1 MTPSRRV
8 PASPEPAADTSRA
21 NAVLPVTGMS
31 CASCARLIE
40 WKVGRLEGVRAA
52 RVSVA
57 TDSLHVDFDASRL
70 DVARIAACVRR
81 AGFGTPGFGAHD
93 SDGSAG
99 LEAGGPAGTRLVLGL
114 VLTGPL
120 IVYSMGR
127 DLGLPAFPH
136 DQLVLLLAAT
146 IVQVVVGMPFYV
158 RSWRSLRSGSS
169 SMDVLVALGSTVAWG
184 ASAGVTLGLLPGS
197 GVYFETG
204 AAIVTFVTLGRFL
217 EARARGR
224 ASRALQGLLDLRP
237 LRARVI
243 REGVEVEVPSEEVRA
258 GETVVVRPG
267 ERVPVDGLVREGRT
281 ACDESMVTGESM
293 PVSKGP
299 GDEVIGATVNRDGLV
314 RVEATRV
321 GADAT
326 LSRIVRLVEE
336 AQARKAPVEKVADA
350 VGRVFVPLVLVAALA
365 TLFLWT
371 FVARIDVPGALM
383 NAVAV
388 LIIACPCAIGLAT
401 PMAVLV
407 GTTRGASRG
416 ILFRTGEALERVG
429 AATVV
434 VFDKTG
440 TLTRGEPG
448 LTDVVASRPGEEA
461 EVLRLAASAE
471 LGSEHPVGRALA
483 SAGAARGLAL
493 SSPGELRAVAGA
505 GIRARVEGR
514 EVLVGTVWLMREAG
528 VSFEALE
535 PEIDRLQAEGKTA
548 MVVAAAPPDGGAPQ
562 AVGVLAVADAV
573 KPEARQAVAEL
584 SRLGLDVVMLTGD
597 NLRTAEA
604 IGREVGIERVRAEV
618 RPEEKAEAIR
628 NLREAP
634 RPPGT
639 PPPVVVMVGDGINDA
654 PALAQADVGIALGT
668 GTDVAKEAAAVT
680 LMSGDLRGVG
690 RAIALSRA
698 SLQTVHQNLVWA
710 LFYNVALVPVA
721 AYGLLSPM
729 VAAGAMVFSSLFVVT
744 NSLRLRRAPLEAFV
758 PREAAW
764 RRGLA
769 LAPRVLAPAAALA
782 ALIVVPMLAMAD
794 GAEIRG
800 ALPGTMS
807 PALMMVMAIANGV
820 IAVSYASIPIFL
832 VAFKVRRKDLPFSWV
847 LVLFGLFIL
856 ACGTTHFVHVLG
868 LWWPVGWWQ
877 ATVDSICAA
886 ASLATAV
893 VLWPL
898 LPKILALPSPAQLRV
913 VNRALEDEKVS
924 LERTRDELRR
934 AYAEVERRVEERTAE
949 LAAANAALVAEVAE
963 RERAEEELRR
973 SRNMLSHVMDA
984 IPHSVFWKD
993 RESVYLGCNKQMA
1006 RLAGLNDPAEI
1017 VGRTDFDL
1025 PWSRSEAEGY
1035 RADDREVVAAGRPK
1049 LHFLETQRMADGS
1062 TTWIDTSK
1070 VPLTNGGGEVYGVL
1084 GIFEDVTE
1092 RREAEARLHE
1102 YRKVIES
1109 TTDLIGVLDGS
1120 RRFVLANGAL
1130 LSFHGA
1136 PGEPVAGRGVGDVL
1150 GEEAAASL
1158 GPALDECFA
1167 GRERELELELAVESP
1182 GWGRRELSALL
1193 TPIFEGDAVTRVAC
1207 VLRDVTEQR
1216 KLEAQLLQAQKMEAI
1231 GQLAGGVAHDFN
1243 NILSVI
1249 LGYCHLLGRGLSDD
1263 AKQAERLG
1271 QVVAAAERASQLTR
1285 ALLAFSRKQA
1295 MSPKALNLNEV
1306 VLRVQKLLLRII
1318 GEDVR
1323 LRTVT
1328 NDAALTVYADGG
1340 QLEQVL
1346 INLATNA
1353 RDAMPTGG
1361 LLTIE
1366 TGLQA
1371 LDERFVALH
1380 GWGAPGRYAVLSV
1393 ADTGC
1398 GMDEETRKRIFEPF
1412 FTTKATGKGTGLGMS
1427 IVYGIVKQHRGFLS
1441 VYSEP
1446 GAGSVIRIY
1455 LPIHEAGPAADEEPV
1470 ETPAVRGGNETIL
1483 VAEDEASVRHLL
1495 STVLTEAGYDVVLAE
1510 DGQDA
1515 VEKLSAR
1522 RGDVHLVLL
1531 DMIMPRKGG
1540 REAAAEIRRLRP
1552 DVKVLFSSGYSPELV
1567 GSREPALE
1575 GFELLM
1581 KPVTPLDLLRKVR
1594 EVLDRETPG
1603 GVSLPRRRE

>member
-1 MTPSRRV
+1 MTPPVRV
-8 PASPEPAADTSRA
+8 PASPRPAAEPPRGS
-21 NAVLPVTGMS
+21 AVLTVSGMT

-40 WKVGRLEGVRAA
+40 WKVGQLAGVRSA

-57 TDSLHVDFDASRL
+57 TDALHVDFDASRV

-81 AGFGTPGFGAHD
+81 AGFGTPGVG
-93 SDGSAG
+93 DGEGDGDPG
-99 LEAGGPAGTRLVLGL
+99 LESSGPARARLVLGL

-136 DQLVLLLAAT
+136 DRLVLLLVAT
-146 IVQVVVGMPFYV
+146 IVQLVVGAPFYV
-158 RSWRSLRSGSS
+158 RSWRSLRAGSS
-169 SMDVLVALGSTVAWG
+169 SMDVLVSLGSTVAWG
-184 ASAGVTLGLLPGS
+184 ASAGVVLGVLPGS
-197 GVYFETG
+197 DVYFETG
-204 AAIVTFVTLGRFL
+204 AAIVTFVALGRYL
-217 EARARGR
+217 EARVRGR
-224 ASRALQGLLDLRP
+224 ASMALRGLLDLSP
-237 LRARVI
+237 VRARVV
-243 REGVEVEVPSEEVRA
+243 RDGVEVEVDAADVRV

-267 ERVPVDGLVREGRT
+267 ERVPVDGLVREGRS
-281 ACDESMVTGESM
+281 AFDESMVTGESM
-293 PVSKGP
+293 PVVKGP
-299 GDEVIGATVNRDGLV
+299 GVEVVGATVNRDGLV

-336 AQARKAPVEKVADA
+336 AQARRAPIQKVADA
-350 VGRVFVPLVLVAALA
+350 VGRVFVPLVLASALG
-365 TLFLWT
+365 TLLLWL

-434 VFDKTG
+434 VLDKTG

-448 LTDVVASRPGEEA
+448 LTDVVAVRRGEEA

-471 LGSEHPVGRALA
+471 LGSEHPAGRALA
-483 SAGAARGLAL
+483 RAGEARGLSL
-493 SSPGELRAVAGA
+493 SAPRELRAVSGA
-505 GIRARVEGR
+505 GIRAIVDGR
-514 EVLVGTVWLMREAG
+514 EILVGTLWLMREAG
-528 VSFEALE
+528 VPLAALE
-535 PEIDRLQAEGKTA
+535 PEVDRLQAEGKTV
-548 MVVAAAPPDGGAPQ
+548 MVVAATPPEGGAP
-562 AVGVLAVADAV
+562 AAIGVLAVADAV
-573 KPEARQAVAEL
+573 KPEARQAVEEL
-584 SRLGLDVVMLTGD
+584 ASLGLDVVMLTGD

-604 IGREVGIERVRAEV
+604 IARAVGIERVRAEV

-628 NLREAP
+628 RLREAP

-690 RAIALSRA
+690 RAIVLSRA

-710 LFYNVALVPVA
+710 LFYNVALIPVA

-744 NSLRLRRAPLEAFV
+744 NSLRLRKAPLETFV
-758 PREAAW
+758 APREAW

-769 LAPRVLAPAAALA
+769 LVPRVLSPAAALA

-800 ALPGTMS
+800 TLPGTMT

-832 VAFKVRRKDLPFSWV
+832 VVFKVRRKDLPFSWV

-868 LWWPVGWWQ
+868 LWWPVDWWQ

-898 LPKILALPSPAQLRV
+898 LPRILALPSPEQLRL
-913 VNRALEDEKVS
+913 VNRALEDEKAS

-934 AYAEVERRVEERTAE
+934 AYAEVERRVVERTAE
-949 LAAANAALVAEVAE
+949 LAAANAALVAEVAV
-963 RERAEEELRR
+963 REAAEEELRR
-973 SRNMLSHVMDA
+973 SRNMLAHVMDA
-984 IPHSVFWKD
+984 IPQSVFWKD
-993 RESVYLGCNKQMA
+993 RESVYLGCNRQMA
-1006 RLAGLNDPAEI
+1006 SRAGLEDPAGI

-1025 PWSRSEAEGY
+1025 PWTRSEAEAY
-1035 RADDREVVAAGRPK
+1035 RADDREIVTSGRPK
-1049 LHFLETQRMADGS
+1049 LHFLESQRMPDGS
-1062 TTWIDTSK
+1062 TTWLDTSK

-1084 GIFEDVTE
+1084 GIFEDVTD

-1109 TTDLIGVLDGS
+1109 STDLICVLDDS

-1130 LSFHGA
+1130 LSFRGVS
-1136 PGEPVAGRGVGDVL
+1136 GESVAGRAVGEVL
-1150 GEEAAASL
+1150 GEEAFAQL
-1158 GPALDECFA
+1158 GPELDACFA
-1167 GRERELELELAVESP
+1167 GKERELGMTMESP
-1182 GWGRRELSALL
+1182 GRGARDLSVLV
-1193 TPIFEGDAVTRVAC
+1193 TPVHEGDVVTRAAC
-1207 VLRDVTEQR
+1207 VFRDVSEQR

-1249 LGYCHLLGRGLSDD
+1249 LGYCHLLGPGLSGD

-1285 ALLAFSRKQA
+1285 ALLAFSRRQA
-1295 MSPKALNLNEV
+1295 MSPKALNLNDV

-1328 NDAALTVYADGG
+1328 NDASLVVFADGG
-1340 QLEQVL
+1340 QLGQVL

-1353 RDAMPTGG
+1353 RDAMPKGG
-1361 LLTIE
+1361 VLTIE
-1366 TGLQA
+1366 TGLQV
-1371 LDERFVALH
+1371 LDERFSALH

-1412 FTTKATGKGTGLGMS
+1412 FTTKETGKGTGLGMS
-1427 IVYGIVKQHRGFLS
+1427 IVYGIVKQHRGFLN
-1441 VYSEP
+1441 VYSEL
-1446 GAGSVIRIY
+1446 GSGSVIRVY
-1455 LPIHEAGPAADEEPV
+1455 LPIHESGPATDDEKAAAP
-1470 ETPAVRGGNETIL
+1470 PVRGGSETIL
-1483 VAEDEASVRHLL
+1483 VAEDEASVRQLL
-1495 STVLTEAGYDVVLAE
+1495 DTVLTEAGYEVVLAE

-1515 VEKLSAR
+1515 IEKFAGR
-1522 RGDVHLVLL
+1522 RDGIQLVLMDL
-1531 DMIMPRKGG
+1531 IMPRKGG
-1540 REAAAEIRRLRP
+1540 REAADEIRGLRP
-1552 DVKVLFSSGYSPELV
+1552 GVKVLFSSGYSPDLVEARGAGRESFELV
-1567 GSREPALE
+1567 
-1575 GFELLM
+1575 M
-1581 KPVTPLDLLRKVR
+1581 KPVAPLDLLRRVR
-1594 EVLDRETPG
+1594 ELLDSPA
-1603 GVSLPRRRE
+1603 

>member
-1 MTPSRRV
+1 MTPSDRV
-8 PASPEPAADTSRA
+8 PASPEPAADGSLA
-21 NAVLPVTGMS
+21 NAVLPVAGMT
-31 CASCARLIE
+31 CTSCARLIE
-40 WKVGRLEGVRAA
+40 WKVARLEGVLSA

-81 AGFGTPGFGAHD
+81 AGFGTPGHGSDD
-93 SDGSAG
+93 SDGEPG
-99 LEAGGPAGTRLVLGL
+99 LERTGPARNRLVLGL

-136 DQLVLLLAAT
+136 DRLVLLLAAT
-146 IVQVVVGMPFYV
+146 IVQLVVGAPFYV
-158 RSWRSLRSGSS
+158 RSWRSLRSGAS

-184 ASAGVTLGLLPGS
+184 ASAGVVLGILPGS
-197 GVYFETG
+197 DVYFETG

-217 EARARGR
+217 EARVRGR
-224 ASRALQGLLDLRP
+224 ASQALHALLDLRP
-237 LRARVI
+237 VLARVV
-243 REGVEVEVPSEEVRA
+243 RGGVEVEVPSADVGA

-267 ERVPVDGLVREGRT
+267 ERVPVDGLIREGRS
-281 ACDESMVTGESM
+281 AFDESMVTGESM

-299 GDEVIGATVNRDGLV
+299 GEEVIGATVNRDGLV
-314 RVEATRV
+314 RFEATRV
-321 GADAT
+321 GADST
-326 LSRIVRLVEE
+326 LSRIVRLVED
-336 AQARKAPVEKVADA
+336 AQARKAPTQKVADA
-350 VGRVFVPLVLVAALA
+350 VGRVFVPVVLASALG
-365 TLFLWT
+365 TLLLWLL
-371 FVARIDVPGALM
+371 VARIDVPGALM

-448 LTDVVASRPGEEA
+448 LTDVVASRRGEEP

-483 SAGAARGLAL
+483 RAGAARGLAL
-493 SSPGELRAVAGA
+493 SAPGEMRAVAGA

-535 PEIDRLQAEGKTA
+535 PEIDRLQSEGKTA
-548 MVVAAAPPDGGAPQ
+548 MVVAAAPREGGAPE

-573 KPEARQAVAEL
+573 KPEARQAVEEL
-584 SRLGLDVVMLTGD
+584 ASLGLDVVMLTGD

-604 IGREVGIERVRAEV
+604 IAREVGIERVRAEV

-628 NLREAP
+628 RLREAP

-654 PALAQADVGIALGT
+654 PALAGADVGIALGS

-680 LMSGDLRGVG
+680 LMSSDLRGVG

-721 AYGLLSPM
+721 AFGLLSPM

-744 NSLRLRRAPLEAFV
+744 NSLRLRKAPLEAFV
-758 PREAAW
+758 APRSAW

-800 ALPGTMS
+800 ALPGTMT

-856 ACGTTHFVHVLG
+856 ACGTTHFVHVVG

-898 LPKILALPSPAQLRV
+898 LPKILALPSPEQLRL
-913 VNRALEDEKVS
+913 VNRALEVEKSS

-949 LAAANAALVAEVAE
+949 LAKANAALRAEVSV
-963 RERAEEELRR
+963 REAAEEELRR
-973 SRNMLSHVMDA
+973 SRNMLAHVMDA
-984 IPHSVFWKD
+984 IPQSVFWKD
-993 RESVYLGCNKQMA
+993 RESVYLGCNRQMA
-1006 RLAGLNDPAEI
+1006 RRAGLQDPAEI

-1025 PWSRSEAEGY
+1025 PWARSEAEAY
-1035 RADDREVVAAGRPK
+1035 RADDRAILDSGQPR
-1049 LHFLETQRMADGS
+1049 HHYLETQRTADGS
-1062 TTWIDTSK
+1062 TLWIETSK
-1070 VPLTNGGGEVYGVL
+1070 VPLTNGGGEIYGVL

-1092 RREAEARLHE
+1092 RREAEARLLE

-1109 TTDLIGVLDGS
+1109 STDLICVLDGS

-1130 LSFHGA
+1130 LSFRGA
-1136 PGEPVAGRGVGDVL
+1136 PGEPVAGRGVGEVL
-1150 GEEAAASL
+1150 GPEAFAQLAPDL
-1158 GPALDECFA
+1158 QECFA
-1167 GRERELELELAVESP
+1167 GKERELGMTMESP
-1182 GWGRRELSALL
+1182 GKGTRELSVLL
-1193 TPIFEGDAVTRVAC
+1193 TPILEGEAVTRVAC
-1207 VLRDVTEQR
+1207 VLRDVSEQR
-1216 KLEAQLLQAQKMEAI
+1216 KLERQLLQAQKMEAI

-1249 LGYCHLLGRGLSDD
+1249 LGYCHLMSSGLSGD

-1271 QVVAAAERASQLTR
+1271 QIVAAAERAAQLTR

-1295 MSPKALNLNEV
+1295 MSPKALNLNDV
-1306 VLRVQKLLLRII
+1306 VLKVQKLLLRII

-1328 NDAALTVYADGG
+1328 NDATLPVFADGG

-1353 RDAMPTGG
+1353 RDAMPKGG

-1366 TGLQA
+1366 TGLQI
-1371 LDERFVALH
+1371 LDERFSALH
-1380 GWGAPGRYAVLSV
+1380 GWGVPGRYAVLSV

-1398 GMDEETRKRIFEPF
+1398 GMDEETRKRVFEPF
-1412 FTTKATGKGTGLGMS
+1412 FTTKETGRGTGLGMS
-1427 IVYGIVKQHRGFLS
+1427 IVYGIVKQHQGFLN

-1446 GAGSVIRIY
+1446 GSGTVVRAYPPV
-1455 LPIHEAGPAADEEPV
+1455 HESGAAEEEGPRSAP
-1470 ETPAVRGGNETIL
+1470 PVRGGSETIL

-1495 STVLTEAGYDVVLAE
+1495 ATVLTEAGYDVVLAE

-1515 VEKLSAR
+1515 VERFAAR
-1522 RGDVHLVLL
+1522 RDSVHLVLM

-1540 REAAAEIRRLRP
+1540 REAADEICALRP
-1552 DVKVLFSSGYSPELV
+1552 GVKVLFSSGYSPELV
-1567 GSREPALE
+1567 ESRGAGRESLE
-1575 GFELLM
+1575 LVM
-1581 KPVTPLDLLRKVR
+1581 KPVSPLDLLRKVR
-1594 EVLDRETPG
+1594 EVLDR
-1603 GVSLPRRRE
+1603 

>member
-1 MTPSRRV
+1 MVETGRV
-8 PASPEPAADTSRA
+8 PAPAETATA
-21 NAVLPVTGMS
+21 LPATAVLPVAGMT
-31 CASCARLIE
+31 CTSCARLIE
-40 WKVGRLEGVRAA
+40 WKVGQLAGVRSA

-57 TDSLHVDFDASRL
+57 TDSLHVDFDPSRL
-70 DVARIAACVRR
+70 DVARIAACVRK
-81 AGFGTPGFGAHD
+81 AGFGVPGVGAP
-93 SDGSAG
+93 DGAPGHEGS
-99 LEAGGPAGTRLVLGL
+99 GPARTRLVLGL

-127 DLGLPAFPH
+127 DLGLPALQH
-136 DQLVLLLAAT
+136 DRLLMLLAAT
-146 IVQVVVGMPFYV
+146 VIQLFVGAPFYV
-158 RSWRSLRSGSS
+158 RSWRSLRSGAS

-184 ASAGVTLGLLPGS
+184 ASAGVTLGLIPGS
-197 GVYFETG
+197 DVYFETG

-217 EARARGR
+217 EDRVRGR
-224 ASRALQGLLDLRP
+224 ASEALRALLDLSP
-237 LRARVI
+237 VLARIV
-243 REGVEVEVPSEEVRA
+243 RDGVEVEVGAADVRV

-267 ERVPVDGLVREGRT
+267 ERVPVDGLVREGRS
-281 ACDESMVTGESM
+281 AFDESMVTGESM
-293 PVSKGP
+293 PVAKGP

-314 RVEATRV
+314 RVEATRI
-321 GADAT
+321 GADST
-326 LSRIVRLVEE
+326 LSRIVRLVEK
-336 AQARKAPVEKVADA
+336 AQARQAPTQKVADA
-350 VGRVFVPLVLVAALA
+350 VGRVFVPLVLAAALG
-365 TLFLWT
+365 TLCLWL
-371 FVARIDVPGALM
+371 FVARIDLPGALM

-407 GTTRGASRG
+407 GTSRGASRG
-416 ILFRTGEALERVG
+416 ILFRTGEALERIGEASVI
-429 AATVV
+429 VV
-434 VFDKTG
+434 DKTG

-448 LTDVVASRPGEEA
+448 LTDVVAARRGEEP

-471 LGSEHPVGRALA
+471 QGSEHPVGRALA
-483 SAGAARGLAL
+483 RAGATRGLSL
-493 SSPGELRAVAGA
+493 TPPRELRAVSGA
-505 GIRARVEGR
+505 GIRATVEGR
-514 EVLVGTVWLMREAG
+514 DVLVGTVWLMREAG
-528 VSFEALE
+528 VSFAALG
-535 PEIDRLQAEGKTA
+535 PEVDRLQAEGKTA
-548 MVVAAAPPDGGAPQ
+548 MLVAASPPGGGVPE
-562 AVGVLAVADAV
+562 AVGVVAVADAV
-573 KPEARQAVAEL
+573 KPEARQAVEEL

-604 IGREVGIERVRAEV
+604 IAREVGIARVRAEV

-639 PPPVVVMVGDGINDA
+639 PAPVVIMVGDGINDA
-654 PALAQADVGIALGT
+654 PALAEADVGIALGT
-668 GTDVAKEAAAVT
+668 GTDVAMEAAGVT

-690 RAIALSRA
+690 RAVALSRA
-698 SLQTVHQNLVWA
+698 SLQTIHQNLVWA
-710 LFYNVALVPVA
+710 LFYNVALIPVA

-758 PREAAW
+758 APKSAW

-800 ALPGTMS
+800 VLPGTMT

-820 IAVSYASIPIFL
+820 IAVSYASIPVFL
-832 VAFKVRRKDLPFSWV
+832 VVFKVRRRDLPFSWV

-868 LWWPVGWWQ
+868 LWWPVDWWQ
-877 ATVDSICAA
+877 ATVDSICAV

-913 VNRALEDEKVS
+913 VNRALEDEKSS
-924 LERTRDELRR
+924 LEKTRDELRR

-949 LAAANAALVAEVAE
+949 LASANAALVAEVSE

-973 SRNMLSHVMDA
+973 SRNMLAHVMDA
-984 IPHSVFWKD
+984 IPQSVFWKD
-993 RESVYLGCNKQMA
+993 RESVYLGCNRQMA
-1006 RLAGLNDPAEI
+1006 RRAGLADPAEI

-1025 PWSRSEAEGY
+1025 PWSRSEAEAY
-1035 RADDREVVAAGRPK
+1035 RADDRAIVGSGQPR
-1049 LHFLETQRMADGS
+1049 HHYLETQRTADGS
-1062 TTWIDTSK
+1062 TLWIETSK
-1070 VPLTNGGGEVYGVL
+1070 VPLTNGGGEIYGVL

-1092 RREAEARLHE
+1092 RREAEARLLE

-1109 TTDLIGVLDGS
+1109 STDLICVLDAS
-1120 RRFVLANGAL
+1120 RRFVLANRAL
-1130 LSFHGA
+1130 LSFRGA
-1136 PGEPVAGRGVGDVL
+1136 PEESVAGRGVAEVL
-1150 GEEAAASL
+1150 GEDGLAQLAPELEA
-1158 GPALDECFA
+1158 CFA
-1167 GRERELELELAVESP
+1167 GREREFGMTLESP
-1182 GWGRRELSALL
+1182 GRGPRELSVLL
-1193 TPIFEGDAVTRVAC
+1193 TPIHEGEVVTRAAC
-1207 VLRDVTEQR
+1207 VLRDVSEQK
-1216 KLEAQLLQAQKMEAI
+1216 KLEGQLLQAQKMEAI

-1249 LGYCHLLGRGLSDD
+1249 LGYCHLLKRGLSGD
-1263 AKQAERLG
+1263 AKQAERLE
-1271 QVVAAAERASQLTR
+1271 QVVAAAERAAQLTR

-1295 MSPKALNLNEV
+1295 MSPKPLNLNDV

-1328 NDAALTVYADGG
+1328 NDATLPVFADGG

-1353 RDAMPTGG
+1353 RDAMPKGG

-1366 TGLQA
+1366 TGLQV
-1371 LDERFVALH
+1371 LDERFTALH
-1380 GWGAPGRYAVLSV
+1380 GWGVPGRYAVLSV

-1412 FTTKATGKGTGLGMS
+1412 FTTKETGKGTGLGMS

-1446 GAGSVIRIY
+1446 GSGTVVRAY
-1455 LPIHEAGPAADEEPV
+1455 LPVHGSGAAPEDEVLPEA
-1470 ETPAVRGGNETIL
+1470 AVRGGSETIL
-1483 VAEDEASVRHLL
+1483 VAEDEASVRTLL
-1495 STVLTEAGYDVVLAE
+1495 ATVLTEAGYEVVLAE

-1515 VEKLSAR
+1515 VEKFATR
-1522 RGDVHLVLL
+1522 RDAVSLVLM

-1540 REAAAEIRRLRP
+1540 REAADEIRALRP
-1552 DVKVLFSSGYSPELV
+1552 GVKVLYSSGYSPELV
-1567 GSREPALE
+1567 ERRGPGRESI
-1575 GFELLM
+1575 ELLM
-1581 KPVTPLDLLRKVR
+1581 KPVSPLDLLRKVR
-1594 EVLDRETPG
+1594 EVLDR
-1603 GVSLPRRRE
+1603 

>member
-1 MTPSRRV
+1 MT
-8 PASPEPAADTSRA
+8 
-21 NAVLPVTGMS
+21 

-40 WKVGRLEGVRAA
+40 WKVGRLEGVRSA

-57 TDSLHVDFDASRL
+57 TDSLHVDFDASFL
-70 DVARIAACVRR
+70 DAARIADCVRR
-81 AGFGTPGFGAHD
+81 TGFGTPGFGAD
-93 SDGSAG
+93 EPDGDPG
-99 LEAGGPAGTRLVLGL
+99 LGSSGPARTRLVLGL

-136 DQLVLLLAAT
+136 DRLVLLLAAT
-146 IVQVVVGMPFYV
+146 IVQLVVGAPFYV
-158 RSWRSLRSGSS
+158 RSWRSLRSGSAG
-169 SMDVLVALGSTVAWG
+169 MDVLVALGSTVAWG
-184 ASAGVTLGLLPGS
+184 ASAGVALGLLPGF
-197 GVYFETG
+197 GIYFETG
-204 AAIVTFVTLGRFL
+204 AAIVTFVTLGRYL
-217 EARARGR
+217 EARTRDR
-224 ASRALQGLLDLRP
+224 ASRALHALLDLRP
-237 LRARVI
+237 VLARVV
-243 REGVEVEVPSEEVRA
+243 RDGVEVETGSEDVRV

-267 ERVPVDGLVREGRT
+267 ERVPVDGVIREGRT
-281 ACDESMVTGESM
+281 AVDESMVTGESM
-293 PVSKGP
+293 PVAKGP

-314 RVEATRV
+314 RVAATRV
-321 GADAT
+321 GPDST

-336 AQARKAPVEKVADA
+336 AQARKAPIGRVADA
-350 VGRVFVPLVLVAALA
+350 VGRVFVPLVLASALA
-365 TLFLWT
+365 TLLLWL

-407 GTTRGASRG
+407 GTARGAARG

-440 TLTRGEPG
+440 TLTRGEPR
-448 LTDVVASRPGEEA
+448 LTDVLAARRGEES

-471 LGSEHPVGRALA
+471 QASEHPVGRALA
-483 SAGAARGLAL
+483 RAGAARGLAL
-493 SSPGELRAVAGA
+493 SPPRELRAMSGA
-505 GIRARVEGR
+505 GIRASVEGR
-514 EVLVGTVWLMREAG
+514 EVLVGSLWLMREAG

-548 MVVAAAPPDGGAPQ
+548 MVVAAAPPGGGAPQ

-573 KPEARQAVAEL
+573 KPEARQAVEEL
-584 SRLGLDVVMLTGD
+584 SRLGIDVVMLTGD

-604 IGREVGIERVRAEV
+604 IASEVGIERVRAEV
-618 RPEEKAEAIR
+618 RPEEKAEAVR

-634 RPPGT
+634 RPPGV
-639 PPPVVVMVGDGINDA
+639 PRPVIVMVGDGMNDA

-668 GTDVAKEAAAVT
+668 GTDVAMEAAAVT

-698 SLQTVHQNLVWA
+698 SVETVHQNLVWA
-710 LFYNVALVPVA
+710 LFYNVALIPVA

-744 NSLRLRRAPLEAFV
+744 NSLRLRQAPLEAFV
-758 PREAAW
+758 APRRAW

-800 ALPGTMS
+800 VLPGTMP

-820 IAVSYASIPIFL
+820 IAVSYASIPVFL
-832 VAFKVRRKDLPFSWV
+832 VVFKVRRKDLPFSWV

-868 LWWPVGWWQ
+868 LWWPVDWWQ

-898 LPKILALPSPAQLRV
+898 LPRILALPSPTQLRA

-934 AYAEVERRVEERTAE
+934 AYADVERRVEERTAE
-949 LAAANAALVAEVAE
+949 LATANAALRAEVAV
-963 RERAEEELRR
+963 REAAEEELRR
-973 SRNMLSHVMDA
+973 SRNMLAHVMDA
-984 IPHSVFWKD
+984 IPQAVFWKD
-993 RESVYLGCNKQMA
+993 KESVYLGCNRQMA
-1006 RLAGLNDPAEI
+1006 GRAGLQDPSEI
-1017 VGRTDFDL
+1017 AGKTDFDL
-1025 PWSRSEAEGY
+1025 PWARREAESY
-1035 RADDREVVAAGRPK
+1035 RADDREVIASRRPK
-1049 LHFLETQRMADGS
+1049 LHFLETQRLPDGS
-1062 TTWIDTSK
+1062 TTWTDTSK

-1084 GIFEDVTE
+1084 GIFEDVTD
-1092 RREAEARLHE
+1092 RREAEARLLE

-1109 TTDLIGVLDGS
+1109 SADLIGVLDGS

-1130 LSFHGA
+1130 LSFRGA
-1136 PGEPVAGRGVGDVL
+1136 PGEPVTGRGVGEVL
-1150 GEEAAASL
+1150 GVEALAQL
-1158 GPALDECFA
+1158 GPQLDDCFS
-1167 GRERELELELAVESP
+1167 GRERELEMTLESP
-1182 GWGRRELSALL
+1182 GRGRRAFSVLL
-1193 TPIFEGDAVTRVAC
+1193 TPILEGEAVTRAAC
-1207 VLRDVTEQR
+1207 VLRDVSEQR
-1216 KLEAQLLQAQKMEAI
+1216 KLEGQLLQAQKMEAI

-1249 LGYCHLLGRGLSDD
+1249 LGYCHLLQGGLSSD
-1263 AKQAERLG
+1263 AKQTERLG
-1271 QVVAAAERASQLTR
+1271 QVVAAAERAAQLTR

-1295 MSPKALNLNEV
+1295 MSPKALNLNDV

-1323 LRTVT
+1323 LRTVSNEAT
-1328 NDAALTVYADGG
+1328 LTVFADGG

-1353 RDAMPTGG
+1353 RDAMPKGG

-1366 TGLQA
+1366 TGLQV
-1371 LDERFVALH
+1371 LDERFSALH
-1380 GWGAPGRYAVLSV
+1380 GWGVPGRYAVLSV

-1412 FTTKATGKGTGLGMS
+1412 FTTKETGKGTGLGMS
-1427 IVYGIVKQHRGFLS
+1427 IVYGIVKQHRGFLT

-1455 LPIHEAGPAADEEPV
+1455 LPVHEAGPPADEEPV
-1470 ETPAVRGGNETIL
+1470 KVPAVRGGSETIL
-1483 VAEDEASVRHLL
+1483 VAEDEASVRQLL
-1495 STVLTEAGYDVVLAE
+1495 STILTEAGYEVVLAE

-1515 VEKLSAR
+1515 VEKFAAR
-1522 RGDVHLVLL
+1522 CDRVRLVLL
-1531 DMIMPRKGG
+1531 DLIMPRKGG
-1540 REAAAEIRRLRP
+1540 REAVAEIRGLRP
-1552 DVKVLFSSGYSPELV
+1552 DVRVLFSSGYSP
-1567 GSREPALE
+1567 ALAEGRDSLPE

-1581 KPVTPLDLLRKVR
+1581 KPVAPLDLLRKVR
-1594 EVLDRETPG
+1594 EVLDR
-1603 GVSLPRRRE
+1603 

>member
-1 MTPSRRV
+1 MAHTVRFPL
-8 PASPEPAADTSRA
+8 APEPAPPSPASV
-21 NAVLPVTGMS
+21 VLPVAGMT
-31 CASCARLIE
+31 CTSCARLIE
-40 WKVGRLEGVRAA
+40 WKVGQLGGVRSA

-57 TDSLHVDFDASRL
+57 TDSLHVDYDPSRL
-70 DVARIAACVRR
+70 DVDGIAACVRR
-81 AGFGTPGFGAHD
+81 AGFGVPGVGPGEPGD
-93 SDGSAG
+93 DGGTEGS
-99 LEAGGPAGTRLVLGL
+99 GPATARLVLGL

-136 DQLVLLLAAT
+136 DRLVLLLVAT
-146 IVQVVVGMPFYV
+146 VVQVVVGAPFYV
-158 RSWRSLRSGSS
+158 RSWRSLRSGAS

-184 ASAGVTLGLLPGS
+184 ASAGVTLGLLPGND
-197 GVYFETG
+197 VYFETG
-204 AAIVTFVTLGRFL
+204 AAIVTFVTLGRVL

-224 ASRALQGLLDLRP
+224 ASKALRALLDLNP
-237 LRARVI
+237 VTARVV
-243 REGVEVEVPSEEVRA
+243 RDGVEVEVGVGDVRV

-267 ERVPVDGLVREGRT
+267 ERVPVDGLVREGRS
-281 ACDESMVTGESM
+281 AIDESMVTGESM
-293 PVSKGP
+293 PVAKGP

-321 GADAT
+321 GADST

-336 AQARKAPVEKVADA
+336 AQARKAPTQRVADA
-350 VGRVFVPLVLVAALA
+350 VGRVFVPLVLAAALG
-365 TLFLWT
+365 TLLLWL
-371 FVARIDVPGALM
+371 FVARIDLPGALM

-401 PMAVLV
+401 PMAILV
-407 GTTRGASRG
+407 GTSRGASRG
-416 ILFRTGEALERVG
+416 ILFRTGEALEKVG
-429 AATVV
+429 EATVV

-448 LTDVVASRPGEEA
+448 LTDVVASSRGGESEL
-461 EVLRLAASAE
+461 LRLAASAE
-471 LGSEHPVGRALA
+471 QGSEHPVGRALA
-483 SAGAARGLAL
+483 RAGAARGLRL
-493 SSPGELRAVAGA
+493 SPPRELSAVSGA
-505 GIRARVEGR
+505 GIRANVEGR
-514 EVLVGTVWLMREAG
+514 EILVGTAWLMREAG
-528 VSFEALE
+528 VSLEALE
-535 PEIDRLQAEGKTA
+535 PEADRLQAEGKTA
-548 MVVAAAPPDGGAPQ
+548 MFVAAAPAEGGAPQ

-573 KPEARQAVAEL
+573 KPEAREAVDEL
-584 SRLGLDVVMLTGD
+584 ARLGLDVVMLTGD

-604 IGREVGIERVRAEV
+604 VAREVGITRVRAEV

-628 NLREAP
+628 NLRDAP

-639 PPPVVVMVGDGINDA
+639 RAPVVVMVGDGVNDA

-668 GTDVAKEAAAVT
+668 GSDVAMEAAGVT

-690 RAIALSRA
+690 RAVVLSRA

-710 LFYNVALVPVA
+710 LFYNVALIPVA
-721 AYGLLSPM
+721 AYGLLDPM

-758 PREAAW
+758 APKPTW

-769 LAPRVLAPAAALA
+769 LAPRVLAPAVALA

-800 ALPGTMS
+800 ALPGTMT

-832 VAFKVRRKDLPFSWV
+832 VVFKVRRKDLPFSWV
-847 LVLFGLFIL
+847 LALFGLFIL

-898 LPKILALPSPAQLRV
+898 LPKILALPSPAQLRL
-913 VNRALEDEKVS
+913 VNRALEDEKSS
-924 LERTRDELRR
+924 LERTRDELRK
-934 AYAEVERRVEERTAE
+934 AYEEVERRVEERTAE
-949 LAAANAALVAEVAE
+949 LAAANAALLAEVAE

-973 SRNMLSHVMDA
+973 SRNVLSQVMDA

-993 RESVYLGCNKQMA
+993 RESVYLGCNRQMA
-1006 RLAGLNDPAEI
+1006 RLAGLADPAEI

-1049 LHFLETQRMADGS
+1049 IHFLETQRMPDGS

-1070 VPLTNGGGEVYGVL
+1070 VLLKNGGGEVYGVL

-1092 RREAEARLHE
+1092 RREAEARLLE

-1109 TTDLIGVLDGS
+1109 STDLICVLDAS
-1120 RRFVLANGAL
+1120 RRLVLANGAL
-1130 LSFHGA
+1130 LSFRGA
-1136 PGEPVAGRGVGDVL
+1136 PGEPVERRGVAEVL
-1150 GEEAAASL
+1150 GEEGLSQLA
-1158 GPALDECFA
+1158 PELDACFA
-1167 GRERELELELAVESP
+1167 GREREFGMTLESP
-1182 GWGRRELSALL
+1182 GRGPRELSVLL
-1193 TPIFEGDAVTRVAC
+1193 TPILEGETVTRAAC
-1207 VLRDVTEQR
+1207 VLRDVSEQR
-1216 KLEAQLLQAQKMEAI
+1216 KLEEQLLQAQKMEAI

-1249 LGYCHLLGRGLSDD
+1249 LGYCHLLKRGLSDD
-1263 AKQAERLG
+1263 EKQAERLE
-1271 QVVAAAERASQLTR
+1271 QIVAAAERAAQLTR

-1295 MSPKALNLNEV
+1295 MSPKALNLHEV

-1328 NDAALTVYADGG
+1328 NDATLTVFADGG

-1346 INLATNA
+1346 VNLATNA
-1353 RDAMPTGG
+1353 RDAMRDGG

-1366 TGLQA
+1366 TGLQV
-1371 LDERFVALH
+1371 LDERFSALH

-1393 ADTGC
+1393 ADTGS
-1398 GMDEETRKRIFEPF
+1398 GMDEETRKRVFEPF
-1412 FTTKATGKGTGLGMS
+1412 FTTKEPGKGTGLGMS

-1446 GAGSVIRIY
+1446 GSGSVIRVY
-1455 LPIHEAGPAADEEPV
+1455 LPVHESGAAPEDEPRSA
-1470 ETPAVRGGNETIL
+1470 PPVRGGSETIL
-1483 VAEDEASVRHLL
+1483 VAEDEASVRNLL

-1515 VEKLSAR
+1515 VEKFAAR
-1522 RGDVHLVLL
+1522 RDGVRLVLM

-1540 REAAAEIRRLRP
+1540 REAADEIRALRP
-1552 DVKVLFSSGYSPELV
+1552 DVKVLFSSGYSPDLV
-1567 GSREPALE
+1567 ESRGAGRESI
-1575 GFELLM
+1575 ELLM
-1581 KPVTPLDLLRKVR
+1581 KPVAPLDLLRKVR
-1594 EVLDRETPG
+1594 EVLDR
-1603 GVSLPRRRE
+1603 

>member
-1 MTPSRRV
+1 MTPSHRV
-8 PASPEPAADTSRA
+8 PASPEPAADTSCA
-21 NAVLPVTGMS
+21 SAVLPVAGMT

-40 WKVGRLEGVRAA
+40 WKVGRLEGVRRA

-70 DVARIAACVRR
+70 DAARIAACVRR
-81 AGFGTPGFGAHD
+81 AGFGTPGFGADD
-93 SDGSAG
+93 SDGDTR
-99 LEAGGPAGTRLVLGL
+99 LEGSGPARTRLVLGL

-146 IVQVVVGMPFYV
+146 IVQLVVGAPFYA
-158 RSWRSLRSGSS
+158 RSWRTLRSGSS
-169 SMDVLVALGSTVAWG
+169 SMDVLVALGSTIAWG
-184 ASAGVTLGLLPGS
+184 ASAGVTLGFFPGS

-237 LRARVI
+237 LQARVV
-243 REGVEVEVPSEEVRA
+243 RDGVEVEVASDEVGV

-267 ERVPVDGLVREGRT
+267 ERVPVDGLVREGRSSF
-281 ACDESMVTGESM
+281 DESMVTGESM

-321 GADAT
+321 GADST

-336 AQARKAPVEKVADA
+336 AQARKAPIEKVADA
-350 VGRVFVPLVLVAALA
+350 VGRVFVPLVLAAALA
-365 TLFLWT
+365 TLLLWL

-448 LTDVVASRPGEEA
+448 LTDVVASRPGEEP

-483 SAGAARGLAL
+483 RAGAARGLAL

-548 MVVAAAPPDGGAPQ
+548 MVVAAAPPDGGTPR

-573 KPEARQAVAEL
+573 KPEARQAVADL

-604 IGREVGIERVRAEV
+604 IAREVGIERVRAEV

-628 NLREAP
+628 SLREAP

-654 PALAQADVGIALGT
+654 PALAGADVGIALGT
-668 GTDVAKEAAAVT
+668 GTDVAMEAAAAT

-758 PREAAW
+758 PQKRAW

-807 PALMMVMAIANGV
+807 PALMMLMAIANGV

-832 VAFKVRRKDLPFSWV
+832 VVFKVRRKDLPFSWV

-868 LWWPVGWWQ
+868 LWWPVDWWQ

-949 LAAANAALVAEVAE
+949 LAAANAALVAEAAV
-963 RERAEEELRR
+963 REAAEEELRR
-973 SRNMLSHVMDA
+973 SRNMLAHVMDA
-984 IPHSVFWKD
+984 IPQSVFWKD
-993 RESVYLGCNKQMA
+993 RESVYLGCNRQMA
-1006 RLAGLNDPAEI
+1006 LRAGLRSPSEI

-1025 PWSRSEAEGY
+1025 PWTRSEAEAY
-1035 RADDREVVAAGRPK
+1035 RADDRDVIASRRPK
-1049 LHFLETQRMADGS
+1049 LHILETQRLPDGS
-1062 TTWIDTSK
+1062 TTWLDTSK

-1084 GIFEDVTE
+1084 GIFEDVTD

-1109 TTDLIGVLDGS
+1109 STDLICVLDGS
-1120 RRFVLANGAL
+1120 RRFVLVNGAL
-1130 LSFHGA
+1130 LSFRGA

-1150 GEEAAASL
+1150 GEEAVASL

-1167 GRERELELELAVESP
+1167 GRERELELIVESP
-1182 GWGRRELSALL
+1182 GRGRRDLSALL
-1193 TPIFEGDAVTRVAC
+1193 TPVFEGDAVTRVAC

-1328 NDAALTVYADGG
+1328 NDAVLTVYADGG

-1366 TGLQA
+1366 TGLQV

-1398 GMDEETRKRIFEPF
+1398 GMDEETRKRVFEPF
-1412 FTTKATGKGTGLGMS
+1412 FTTKETGKGTGLGMS

-1455 LPIHEAGPAADEEPV
+1455 LPVHEAGPAADEEPA
-1470 ETPAVRGGNETIL
+1470 ETQAVRGGSETIL
-1483 VAEDEASVRHLL
+1483 VAEDEASVRRLL
-1495 STVLTEAGYDVVLAE
+1495 ATVLTDAGYDVVLAE

-1522 RGDVHLVLL
+1522 RDRVHLVLL

-1540 REAAAEIRRLRP
+1540 REAAAEIRELRP

-1603 GVSLPRRRE
+1603 GVSLPRRPA